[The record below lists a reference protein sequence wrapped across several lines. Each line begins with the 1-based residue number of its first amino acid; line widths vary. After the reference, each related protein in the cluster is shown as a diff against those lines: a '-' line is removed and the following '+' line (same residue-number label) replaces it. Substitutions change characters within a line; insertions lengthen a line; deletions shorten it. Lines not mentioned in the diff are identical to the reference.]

1 MQTFLNISMYHYVIL
16 FKYNYIKFRPKAY
29 LNTLY
34 ATSNAVHY
42 LLYVKLKLINDDKL
56 ELMLIR

>member
-1 MQTFLNISMYHYVIL
+1 MQTFLNISMYHYVIH
-16 FKYNYIKFRPKAY
+16 FKYNYIKFRPY